1 MGKIKTAAEIA
12 MEKTRQINV
21 KNDTAEKY
29 TKYIKAAK
37 VLATSLLESKSDAE
51 KIMEALKRYP
61 EEALDAVK
69 KVFFRSFA
77 ENINLSN
84 TPDILKMIHHLTA
97 DEVILK
103 ATAEVNSIF
112 QHCHM
117 KLKEQRCIRDRVIG
131 PNGAGK
137 TTLLKAILGLVKI
150 DRGKIQVFGTK
161 PALLGEKR
169 RLIGYIPQMHAFEPR
184 LDVYKRQT
192 PSHIPSTAAMKNN
205 R

>member
-117 KLKEQRCIRDRVIG
+117 KLKEHLKEAGRNNEELMRQKLAAEGIRG
-131 PNGAGK
+131 S
-137 TTLLKAILGLVKI
+137 AIYRI
-150 DRGKIQVFGTK
+150 
-161 PALLGEKR
+161 
-169 RLIGYIPQMHAFEPR
+169 
-184 LDVYKRQT
+184 
-192 PSHIPSTAAMKNN
+192 N
-205 R
+205 RHNDILENISSRWEAEYRMQLSGFRSFLSQNA